1 MSLVYHHL
9 SRPSQKVLYSQGT
22 HHSVWKSPR
31 GNLWKMRLLGDFQ
44 PLWAPLEREAGKAIK
59 SGRHGSWATTIWH
72 LLRVPNQRPFSS
84 KKAKEKMCTGWF
96 SSSPHLSFFFEHPV
110 GTFIVIN
117 VLYVFPAPTISFS
130 WVWTDEEHFW
140 AFYVGFLGHLA
151 DHFPASQ
158 ECHIQAAELVNHSSD
173 TSSSNFQDQR
183 RIWVV
188 SS

>member
-22 HHSVWKSPR
+22 HHSVWKSTR

-110 GTFIVIN
+110 GTFIVEN
-117 VLYVFPAPTISFS
+117 VLYVFPAPRQFLFLECGRTRSIFGP
-130 WVWTDEEHFW
+130 FMW
-140 AFYVGFLGHLA
+140 AFWGIWLTIF
-151 DHFPASQ
+151 Q
-158 ECHIQAAELVNHSSD
+158 QARNVISKQLS
-173 TSSSNFQDQR
+173 
-183 RIWVV
+183 
-188 SS
+188 

>member
-22 HHSVWKSPR
+22 HHSVWKSTR

-96 SSSPHLSFFFEHPV
+96 SSSSSFILFWTPCRYSHCRKCPLRFSSSYNFFFLSVDGRGAFLGLLCGLFGASGWPFSSKPGMSYPSSWASQSFFWH
-110 GTFIVIN
+110 VI
-117 VLYVFPAPTISFS
+117 
-130 WVWTDEEHFW
+130 
-140 AFYVGFLGHLA
+140 
-151 DHFPASQ
+151 
-158 ECHIQAAELVNHSSD
+158 
-173 TSSSNFQDQR
+173 
-183 RIWVV
+183 
-188 SS
+188 